1 MSESIISGVT
11 VSDKEKAAIYHYEIR
26 NYLFENI

>member
-1 MSESIISGVT
+1 MSESIDSGVT